1 VTADLSRRD
10 FLKVVGAAGVVAGTL
25 GSGPLANRA
34 LAKAAEPPQPG
45 LNILFIMV
53 DQMRTPWEFMPPAL
67 AKATVPTIMGLAN
80 EGVAFSQ
87 YYASSNDCTPSR
99 TTQATGLYTHQTAIF
114 ATTPP
119 TNLNPGFPTFGT
131 MLRQQGYDTYW
142 FGKWHMS
149 GGSNGDCSPAD
160 ASPAEKAQ
168 PYDKYGFSVFP
179 GSDPPGTL
187 SLADGTNPLGGTVL
201 GAAGASFV
209 GSGTC
214 PSPNGGPGMG
224 LAMDPI
230 IRQQFV
236 NWLSSRPQQGGK
248 PWMSVVSFVNPHD
261 IAWYPRWT
269 RGLAGERAALPL
281 YSGLPGNFETR
292 RDRALHR
299 KPTLQSR
306 LMQLEN
312 EAFGHMPEDGTPP
325 RLWSKMLDT
334 YVRMQYD
341 VDIQI
346 AQVLRALKASA
357 FANNT
362 LVVFTSDHG
371 EYGGAHGMR
380 GKGMAFYDEGVRV
393 PLIVKDPTKTWTK
406 AIGQKRNHLVE
417 SVDLAAMF
425 MTFATGSNDWRG
437 DSTYAQIANRADIA
451 GICVNPKTPGR
462 PYVAYATDEPGTAAL
477 VPDAQSLAPAPN
489 HIMGIR
495 TPGGKYAQY
504 AFWKDGTLTVDT
516 QHLIQYEAYD
526 YRTKG
531 GRSEMDNV
539 YRAKRMSRENTAFVR
554 RMEALLD
561 RAIETEIQ
569 APVPP
574 ALQAAQDAAMNTW
587 FTNSPSALNAG
598 WTRDTVN

>member
-1 VTADLSRRD
+1 VTADFSRRN
-10 FLKVVGAAGVVAGTL
+10 FLKVVGAAGVAAGTL
-25 GSGPLANRA
+25 GSGPLVNQA
-34 LAKAAEPPQPG
+34 LAKAAEPPQSG
-45 LNILFIMV
+45 MNILFIMV
-53 DQMRTPWEFMPPAL
+53 DQMRTPWEFMTPAL

-119 TNLNPGFPTFGT
+119 TDLNTGFPTFGT

-149 GGSNGDCSPAD
+149 GGSNGECFPVD
-160 ASPAEKAQ
+160 ATPEQKAQ
-168 PYDKYGFSVFP
+168 PYNDYGFNIFP
-179 GSDPPGTL
+179 DSDPQGTL
-187 SLADGTNPLGGTVL
+187 GTLNNTVL
-201 GAAGASFV
+201 GSAGASFV

-236 NWLSSRPQQGGK
+236 NWLSSRQGDK
-248 PWMSVVSFVNPHD
+248 PWLSVVSFVNPHD

-269 RGLAGERAALPL
+269 RGLAGERAALPI
-281 YSGLPGNFETR
+281 YSGLPRNFETR
-292 RDRALHR
+292 SERALHH

-312 EAFGHMPEDGTPP
+312 EGFGHMPEDGTPP

-334 YVRMQYD
+334 YARMQYD
-341 VDIQI
+341 VDIQV

-357 FANNT
+357 YADNT

-406 AIGQKRNHLVE
+406 AIGQKRDHLVE

-425 MTFATGSNDWRG
+425 MTFATGKNDWRG
-437 DSTYAQIANRADIA
+437 DSQYAQIAGRANIA
-451 GICVNPKTPGR
+451 GICRNPNIPGR
-462 PYVAYATDEPGTAAL
+462 PYIAYATDEPGTSDL
-477 VPDAQSLAPAPN
+477 VPDAQSLKPAPN

-504 AFWKDGTLTVDT
+504 AFWKDGTLDVDT
-516 QHLIQYEAYD
+516 QKGIQHEAYD
-526 YRTKG
+526 YSTKG
-531 GRSEMDNV
+531 GRSEVDNV
-539 YRAKRMSRENTAFVR
+539 YRDTRMSRENTAFVR
-554 RMEALLD
+554 KMEKLLD
-561 RAIETEIQ
+561 QAIETEIQ

-574 ALQAAQDAAMNTW
+574 ALQPAQDKAMSDWFSNT
-587 FTNSPSALNAG
+587 SATLNH